1 MGWVTG
7 RAFGAGLALFLWT
20 GAATGAPE
28 PTVSA
33 NSADFATW
41 LVTLRQEAQARG
53 IAANTLDAA
62 FADIRLIPRVLELD
76 RNQPEFKLSFRQYMN
91 RVAPPKRI
99 DKGRKK
105 FAENKDL
112 LVAVGNRYKVQPRFV
127 VALWGIETDFGRVSG
142 GFKVIP
148 ALTTLAFDGRR
159 SRYFRGELMHALS
172 IIDDGH
178 ITADKMMGSW
188 AGAMGQSQF
197 MPSSFVHHAV
207 DFDGDGRRDIW
218 TTKADVFASAANY
231 LARSGWRD
239 DQTWGRQVR
248 LPAGF
253 DLASAGLKR
262 RKRLGEWQG
271 LGLRRA
277 DGGDLPARQLRA
289 ALVLPTADAAKPAFL
304 VYDNFHAIL
313 KWNRSNFFA
322 LAVGHLA
329 DAIADR

>member
-1 MGWVTG
+1 MVWVMGRTL
-7 RAFGAGLALFLWT
+7 GAGLGLLLWI
-20 GAATGAPE
+20 GAAAAAEATAE
-28 PTVSA
+28 SA
-33 NSADFATW
+33 KSGDFATW
-41 LVTLRQEAQARG
+41 LVALRQEAEAKG
-53 IAANTLDAA
+53 ISSGTLEAA
-62 FADIRLIPRVLELD
+62 FAGIRLIPRVLELD
-76 RNQPEFKLSFRQYMN
+76 RNQPEFKLSFGQYMD
-91 RVAPPKRI
+91 RVAPRKRVN
-99 DKGRKK
+99 KGRKK

-112 LVAVGNRYKVQPRFV
+112 LLTVGKRYKVQPRFV

-159 SRYFRGELMHALS
+159 SRFFRGELMHALT
-172 IIDDGH
+172 ILEQGH
-178 ITADKMMGSW
+178 IKPDKMMGSW

-239 DQTWGRQVR
+239 DQTWGRPVR
-248 LPAGF
+248 LPSDF
-253 DLASAGLKR
+253 DLDLAGLKQ
-262 RKRLGEWQG
+262 RKRMAEWQG

-289 ALVLPTADAAKPAFL
+289 ALVLPTTGAAKPAFL
-304 VYDNFHAIL
+304 VYDNFYAIL

-329 DAIADR
+329 DAIAKR

>member
-7 RAFGAGLALFLWT
+7 WAFGVGLAFLASSGSAVVAAET
-20 GAATGAPE
+20 G
-28 PTVSA
+28 
-33 NSADFATW
+33 DFATW
-41 LVTLRQEAQARG
+41 LVALRQEARGRG
-53 IAANTLDAA
+53 IAASTLDEA

-76 RNQPEFKLSFRQYMN
+76 RNQPEFKLTFGQYMN
-91 RVAPPKRI
+91 RVAPAKRI
-99 DKGRKK
+99 KKGRRK
-105 FAENKDL
+105 FAENKEL
-112 LVAVGNRYKVQPRFV
+112 LIKVGRHYKVQPRFV

-159 SRYFRGELMHALS
+159 SKYFRGELMHALT
-172 IIDDGH
+172 ILDEGH
-178 ITADKMMGSW
+178 IKADKMMGSW

-207 DFDGDGRRDIW
+207 DFDADGRRDIW

-239 DQTWGRQVR
+239 DQTWGRKVR
-248 LPAGF
+248 LPTGF
-253 DLASAGLKR
+253 DLGLAGLKG
-262 RKRLGEWQG
+262 RKRLAEWQG
-271 LGLRRA
+271 LGLQRA
-277 DGGDLPARQLRA
+277 DGGALPTRQLRA
-289 ALVLPTADAAKPAFL
+289 ALVLPTAGAAKPAFL
-304 VYDNFHAIL
+304 VYDNFYAIL

-329 DAIADR
+329 DAIAER